1 VFDLGWD
8 VKMKRIFTATALG
21 LSLLVASSGAVVAQ
35 DFEKGFAAF
44 EKKDYAASLREWRFL
59 ASQGHA
65 YAQYNLGLMYYKGQ
79 GVTQDYKEAARLWGL
94 AAAQGVARA
103 QLNLGL
109 MYSKGQG
116 VIQDYKEAAR
126 LWGLAAA
133 QGDANAQY
141 NLGGLY
147 YDGKGVIQDNV
158 YSHMWLNIAA
168 SGGDAEAVNNRDIVT
183 KSMTAADISKAQELA
198 RACVAKHY
206 KGC

>member
-1 VFDLGWD
+1 
-8 VKMKRIFTATALG
+8 MKRMFTSAALG
-21 LSLLVASSGAVVAQ
+21 LSLLVASGGAIAAQ
-35 DFEKGFAAF
+35 DYDKGLAAHNKG
-44 EKKDYAASLREWRFL
+44 EYAAALSEWR
-59 ASQGHA
+59 AEAAQGRA

-79 GVTQDYKEAARLWGL
+79 GVIQDYKEASRLVGL

-103 QLNLGL
+103 QLDLGM

-147 YDGKGVIQDNV
+147 FKGQGVIQDNV

-168 SGGDAEAVNNRDIVT
+168 SSGDADAVNNRDIVA
-183 KSMTAADISKAQELA
+183 KNMTAADISKAQELA
-198 RACVAKHY
+198 RACVAKKY